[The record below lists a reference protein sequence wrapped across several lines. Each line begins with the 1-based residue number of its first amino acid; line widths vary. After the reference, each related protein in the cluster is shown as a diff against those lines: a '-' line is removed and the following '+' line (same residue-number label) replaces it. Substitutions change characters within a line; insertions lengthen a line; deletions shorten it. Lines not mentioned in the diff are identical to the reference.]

1 MEQRNN
7 YIMLLLILLLQIFC
21 TAPGQAVFA
30 VTKAECTPLDL
41 NYCYFKHCEMRTDA
55 KGQTSLNFHVA
66 MRDKRPVNDVTMNII
81 FSRVTKAYRMQI
93 INETFDFC
101 AFMGQNAPSQM
112 FHLINQHFN
121 KYTNANHSCPYQHD
135 IIYYGI
141 DSEKFFTEIPAP
153 KGNYILQM
161 RVAANKKWRTTM
173 KVYGT
178 QN

>member
-1 MEQRNN
+1 MSQCV
-7 YIMLLLILLLQIFC
+7 IKDLL
-21 TAPGQAVFA
+21 
-30 VTKAECTPLDL
+30 
-41 NYCYFKHCEMRTDA
+41 M
-55 KGQTSLNFHVA
+55 TS
-66 MRDKRPVNDVTMNII
+66 P
-81 FSRVTKAYRMQI
+81 VTKAYRMQI
-93 INETFDFC
+93 MNETFDFC
-101 AFMGQNAPSQM
+101 AFMGKNAPSQM

-161 RVAANKKWRTTM
+161 RVAANKKWRTTV
-173 KVYGT
+173 KFYGT

>member
-1 MEQRNN
+1 MGDSGLAKI
-7 YIMLLLILLLQIFC
+7 YYFIF
-21 TAPGQAVFA
+21 
-30 VTKAECTPLDL
+30 
-41 NYCYFKHCEMRTDA
+41 
-55 KGQTSLNFHVA
+55 
-66 MRDKRPVNDVTMNII
+66 
-81 FSRVTKAYRMQI
+81 
-93 INETFDFC
+93 
-101 AFMGQNAPSQM
+101 
-112 FHLINQHFN
+112 QHFS
-121 KYTNANHSCPYQHD
+121 KFTNANHSCPYQHD